1 MMIYANYTRP
11 DGREVSA
18 LYNDW
23 ETMTRDTWNPETEIY
38 SVIVFRVRGRTY
50 RDRQADLCNTA
61 RRWQY
66 ESAPGL
72 SWNEIVDVA
81 DWLYA
86 QGKRYGLLRDFRE
99 EAII

>member
-1 MMIYANYTRP
+1 MFYANYTKP
-11 DGREVSA
+11 SGENVSR
-18 LYNDW
+18 LYFSTK
-23 ETMTRDTWNPETEIY
+23 EYHRDTFNPETEIY
-38 SVIVFRVRGRTY
+38 SVINFRVRGRTY

-72 SWNEIVDVA
+72 SWNEIADVA
-81 DWLYA
+81 DWFYA